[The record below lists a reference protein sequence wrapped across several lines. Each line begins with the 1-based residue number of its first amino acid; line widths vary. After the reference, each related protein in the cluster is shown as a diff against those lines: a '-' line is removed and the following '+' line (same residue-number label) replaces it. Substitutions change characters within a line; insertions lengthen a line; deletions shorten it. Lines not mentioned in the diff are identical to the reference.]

1 MRPRQQKWHFSLPSF
16 QFDIKT
22 NLRKEFGFDVLDFT
36 SVAVALEQT
45 FLVTI
50 PQEDISNSMDTPFE
64 IGELICKLLY
74 IM

>member
-1 MRPRQQKWHFSLPSF
+1 MGGFFPFF
-16 QFDIKT
+16 QFDIKV
-22 NLRKEFGFDVLDFT
+22 NLRTKFGFDVLDFT

-64 IGELICKLLY
+64 IVELVCKLLC
-74 IM
+74 I